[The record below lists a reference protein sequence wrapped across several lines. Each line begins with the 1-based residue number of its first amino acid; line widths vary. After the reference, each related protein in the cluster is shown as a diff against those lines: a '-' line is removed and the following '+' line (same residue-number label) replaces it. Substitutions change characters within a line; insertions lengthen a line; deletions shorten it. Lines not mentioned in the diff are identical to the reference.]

1 MYNLYDIYLLLCIQY
16 QTHDDGQRTY
26 LKHVEFYSKN
36 KFEKLVHLIGFIVRM
51 FERCLNLSVP
61 ITCLTCQTNEKYIVE
76 LDQIFNPLKTKRR
89 LLYLKTHSVPRS
101 KYFSSR
107 LQKPISYVVWGTSR
121 CLFSHKY
128 KAHKYSVGRAYS
140 CWMLNCWCIT

>member
-1 MYNLYDIYLLLCIQY
+1 MNSFIIHGFVHHNNILLYKSQQDAHVTEFILSDNCSTCFGRHQHPSSGCKNESRNMKLSLSSNL
-16 QTHDDGQRTY
+16 
-26 LKHVEFYSKN
+26 
-36 KFEKLVHLIGFIVRM
+36 
-51 FERCLNLSVP
+51 
-61 ITCLTCQTNEKYIVE
+61 
-76 LDQIFNPLKTKRR
+76 LKTKRR